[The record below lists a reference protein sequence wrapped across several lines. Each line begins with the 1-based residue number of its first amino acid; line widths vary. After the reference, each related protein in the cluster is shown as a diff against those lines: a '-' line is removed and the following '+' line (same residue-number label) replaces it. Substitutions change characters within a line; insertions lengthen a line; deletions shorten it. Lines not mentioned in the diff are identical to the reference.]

1 MLVIFHEHRFPRE
14 SILHVHSFGIF
25 NPLQTFLPL
34 FLFLFLRLPFLRTL
48 RVSTINAMTV
58 VTALRN
64 GIVGVVMLCLNQ
76 SVSPHQP
83 DDRSSRTRLANRTAL
98 SHISLDPEMFLAWPG
113 AALLFSPSSRCLFN
127 SALVFRETGR
137 AACRYSAS
145 SKA

>member
-1 MLVIFHEHRFPRE
+1 
-14 SILHVHSFGIF
+14 
-25 NPLQTFLPL
+25 
-34 FLFLFLRLPFLRTL
+34 
-48 RVSTINAMTV
+48 MTV
-58 VTALRN
+58 ITALRN

-83 DDRSSRTRLANRTAL
+83 DNRSSRTRLANRTAL

-127 SALVFRETGR
+127 SALIFRETGR